1 MTYRASADWDLQFTD
16 TDALAAVADTLTSAT
31 ADPEAGPRARILIA
45 LAEVA
50 TIQDFGFD
58 DESGLHLTGWT
69 GGDLDITRC
78 ETVMAALAGQATGT
92 IDWSDEEGVHWR
104 DRLTRDG
111 RWEQYPG
118 IVVYPDG
125 QATDPFI
132 ILEHGRIAN
141 DPTLPVLDL
150 DPLTRYTPD
159 RPGATHLV
167 ATLKAAAE
175 ACGATDIAQRCEH
188 WMTCAESL
196 PPEAGPV
203 RVAALTASPA
213 SSGWFRGRHGR
224 VGGLRSS
231 SWGYS
236 IDEPSRA
243 E

>member
-1 MTYRASADWDLQFTD
+1 MTYRASADWDLQFSD
-16 TDALAAVADTLTSAT
+16 ADALAAVADTLTRAT
-31 ADPEAGPRARILIA
+31 TDPEAGPRARILTA
-45 LAEVA
+45 LAEVS
-50 TIQDFGFD
+50 TIQDIGFD
-58 DESGLHLTGWT
+58 GGSGLHLTGWT
-69 GGDLDITRC
+69 GGGLDITRC

-132 ILEHGRIAN
+132 VLEHGRVTN

-150 DPLTRYTPD
+150 DPLTRDTPD

-175 ACGATDIAQRCEH
+175 ACGAVDIAQRCEH
-188 WMTCAESL
+188 WMSAAESS
-196 PPEAGPV
+196 PPEAGAV
-203 RVAALTASPA
+203 RVPLLTAVPA
-213 SSGWFRGRHGR
+213 SSVVAPAANPITTRGRA
-224 VGGLRSS
+224 VSLQ
-231 SWGYS
+231 
-236 IDEPSRA
+236 
-243 E
+243 